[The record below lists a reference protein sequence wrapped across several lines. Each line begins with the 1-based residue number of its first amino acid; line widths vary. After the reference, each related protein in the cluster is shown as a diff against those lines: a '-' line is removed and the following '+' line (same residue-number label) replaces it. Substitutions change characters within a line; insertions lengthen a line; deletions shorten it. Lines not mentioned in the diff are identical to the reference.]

1 MDIIKFSNKFDF
13 EIQENAILFNDD
25 IAKVDEFKYIPQNDR
40 IILCETH
47 DINNEIIASING
59 EVFI

>member
-25 IAKVDEFKYIPQNDR
+25 IAKVDEFKYIPQKM
-40 IILCETH
+40 H
-47 DINNEIIASING
+47 FSG
-59 EVFI
+59 VK